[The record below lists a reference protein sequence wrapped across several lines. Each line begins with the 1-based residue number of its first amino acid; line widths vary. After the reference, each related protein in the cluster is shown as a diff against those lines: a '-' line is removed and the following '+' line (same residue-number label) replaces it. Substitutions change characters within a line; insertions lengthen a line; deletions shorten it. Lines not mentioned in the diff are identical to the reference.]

1 MAERT
6 GLTYAKEELVAEIS
20 ASFLCAATRLQDDRS
35 MENNV
40 AYLQDWY
47 SRIRA
52 GKPADL
58 YFAANQAKKAANLI
72 LDASPRIKE
81 KLRPQIEEPEERS
94 IEACWE
100 TTREPSTTR

>member
-1 MAERT
+1 MIGAWKIMW
-6 GLTYAKEELVAEIS
+6 LTY
-20 ASFLCAATRLQDDRS
+20 
-35 MENNV
+35 
-40 AYLQDWY
+40 
-47 SRIRA
+47 RA
-52 GKPADL
+52 GTAGSGQEKPTDL

-94 IEACWE
+94 IEACRE

>member
-1 MAERT
+1 
-6 GLTYAKEELVAEIS
+6 
-20 ASFLCAATRLQDDRS
+20 

-40 AYLQDWY
+40 AYLQGWY

-58 YFAANQAKKAANLI
+58 YFAANQAKSSQPDSGCQPK
-72 LDASPRIKE
+72 DKE

-94 IEACWE
+94 IKACRK